1 MYSENMLWNQHDT
14 RGSGRMAKT
23 ITEPRRKIKMD
34 WKDRLFHTINYT
46 AFILFA
52 LICFYPFYY
61 LFISTISRNDFVD
74 LGKITFYPIGI
85 HFQNYIDVFKL
96 DRIGNAA
103 LVSLART
110 VLGSAITLL
119 FSAYMAYIFTKNNL
133 WGRKILYR
141 ITIATMYF
149 SAGIIDGD
157 ELKNGDKSI

>member
-1 MYSENMLWNQHDT
+1 MLWNQHDT

-103 LVSLART
+103 VA
-110 VLGSAITLL
+110 
-119 FSAYMAYIFTKNNL
+119 FQK
-133 WGRKILYR
+133 
-141 ITIATMYF
+141 
-149 SAGIIDGD
+149 
-157 ELKNGDKSI
+157 E